1 MQRIAPC
8 YPLRP
13 TGMILAEPGSAYS
26 LRLNVLQGIDLL
38 AMVRGYGSSRALA
51 SIDSISAPVPRW
63 GILKV

>member
-1 MQRIAPC
+1 
-8 YPLRP
+8 
-13 TGMILAEPGSAYS
+13 MILAEPGSAYS